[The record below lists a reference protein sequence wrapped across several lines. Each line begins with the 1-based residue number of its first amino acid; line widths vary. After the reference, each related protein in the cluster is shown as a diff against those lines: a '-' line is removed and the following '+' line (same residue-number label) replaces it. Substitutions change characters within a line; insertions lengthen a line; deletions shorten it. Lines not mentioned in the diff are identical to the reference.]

1 MPKKIPQKQNNKIEH
16 GEKQSSRAIGNIR
29 PREIVAEM
37 KDSYLDY
44 AMSVIVSRALPD
56 VRDGLKP
63 VHRRILYA
71 MYEDGLRHNV
81 KFRKS
86 ATVVGACLG
95 KYHPHGDTAV
105 YDSLVRMAQDF
116 SLRYPLVQ
124 GQGNFG
130 SQDGDSQAAMRYTEC
145 RLSKIG
151 EETLKDIEKNTVD
164 FRANYDATREEPS
177 VLPSPLPQLLLN
189 GQFGIAVGMATNIP
203 PHNVSEVLDACVFL
217 IDHPETTSEDL
228 FQFIQ
233 GPDFPTGGII
243 YDKKSIISAYSQ
255 GKGAILTR
263 GKAEIQEQKK
273 DDFRIIISEIPFQVQ
288 KSDLIR
294 ELAQLVEDKKIEG
307 IKNIRDE
314 SDREGMRIIIDLKKE
329 AFPKKVLN
337 ALYKYTALQKT
348 FYLNMLALVDGIQPK
363 VLSLS
368 EVLTFYISHKQ
379 EVVLRRTR
387 FDLEKAMERSHIL
400 EGLMIA
406 LLNIDEIINTI
417 KKSESKEDAKNNL
430 IKKFKLSEKQAL
442 AILEIKLQSLVKLEI
457 EKIEKELKEIKNQIK
472 ELEMILKNQAKLKEL
487 IKKEFQEMKELY
499 KDKRKTKVIFSGPG
513 EIGQEELIPSAET
526 IIVLTNSGFIKRV
539 KPSLYKIQKRGGKGI
554 IGLEVSA
561 EDMVEHFLM
570 ANTLEK
576 LLFFT
581 DSGKVFQCQVWEI
594 PEMSRMSKGRG
605 LLNFLEISSAEKVL
619 DLIPYS
625 AEAEKENKY
634 LAMTTKNG
642 IIKKTDLQAFKNVRR
657 NGLAAIKLNQ
667 GDALCGAKMINPGE
681 EIILLT
687 KKGKTIR
694 FKEKDLRV
702 MGRMASGVR
711 AIKLAKGDETIAMD
725 VIRGENLLIIAANGY
740 GKRTKMKEYRI
751 QKRGGSGIRAAKVTE
766 KTGEIIFAKVLD
778 QEKKDLLVISEKGQ
792 VIRSS
797 IDSISILGRNA
808 SGVRIMKLNKGDKIA
823 SAICL

>member
-487 IKKEFQEMKELY
+487 IKKELQEMKELY

-702 MGRMASGVR
+702 MGRMTSGVR

>member
-513 EIGQEELIPSAET
+513 EIGQEELIPRAET

-594 PEMSRMSKGRG
+594 PEMSRTSKGRG

-702 MGRMASGVR
+702 MGRMTSGVR